1 MKFPFFSYSKCHPG
15 LGTLCTEW

>member
-15 LGTLCTEW
+15 LGTLCIEW